1 MYFKGERT
9 KEDPLSTEIQR
20 QCQGKK
26 MPSMLPTFSIDLTA
40 KDLYTALA
48 YQKPSSAH
56 IPFHEISLPT
66 QMLYPFLNSN
76 TLLLYFKARNMTM
89 TLRRPIKGT
98 LRQKIRPYDTQSKN
112 VGKKKKKKKE
122 KKTKLFF
129 FCSCASNKLNQSRKG
144 MKIWG
149 TVKEVGRI
157 KREGK
162 LSHPRLRDPGEVHTV
177 RE

>member
-20 QCQGKK
+20 QCEGK
-26 MPSMLPTFSIDLTA
+26 MIPSMLPTFSFDLTA
-40 KDLYTALA
+40 QDLYTALA
-48 YQKPSSAH
+48 CQKPSSAY

-66 QMLYPFLNSN
+66 QMLYHFLNSN

-98 LRQKIRPYDTQSKN
+98 LRQKIRSYDTQSKN
-112 VGKKKKKKKE
+112 VN
-122 KKTKLFF
+122 KTRKLNCF

-149 TVKEVGRI
+149 RVKEGGRI

-162 LSHPRLRDPGEVHTV
+162 LSHPRLIDPGEVQTG

>member
-20 QCQGKK
+20 QCEGK
-26 MPSMLPTFSIDLTA
+26 MIPSMLPTFSIDLTA
-40 KDLYTALA
+40 QDLYTALA
-48 YQKPSSAH
+48 CQKPSSAH

-98 LRQKIRPYDTQSKN
+98 LRQKIRSYDTQSKN
-112 VGKKKKKKKE
+112 VKRTRKPNC
-122 KKTKLFF
+122 F

-144 MKIWG
+144 TKIWG
-149 TVKEVGRI
+149 RVKEGGRI

-162 LSHPRLRDPGEVHTV
+162 LSHPRLRDPGEVQAG